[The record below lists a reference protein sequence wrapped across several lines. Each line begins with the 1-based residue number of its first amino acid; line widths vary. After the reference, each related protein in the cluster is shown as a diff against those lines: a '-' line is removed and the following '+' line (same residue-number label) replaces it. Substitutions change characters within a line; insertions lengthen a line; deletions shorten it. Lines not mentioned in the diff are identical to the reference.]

1 MGTPRVGLEPTTQW
15 LIVFQDLNPNLS
27 KYDYATYKQ
36 RLTAICS
43 TYWANEEYINGIV
56 TLVLTL
62 PEPSIKRVDDS
73 LHLIL
78 YQNTIIIWRVLFLLS
93 YPAGL
98 CPSEWDLNPQ
108 QPAWSIKNIAV
119 CVFPKI
125 KKPNKTLV

>member
-62 PEPSIKRVDDS
+62 PEPSIKRVDDT
-73 LHLIL
+73 LHLTYLI
-78 YQNTIIIWRVLFLLS
+78 QNT
-93 YPAGL
+93 
-98 CPSEWDLNPQ
+98 
-108 QPAWSIKNIAV
+108 KNIGKCSTSWA
-119 CVFPKI
+119 I
-125 KKPNKTLV
+125 QRGYARQSGTWTHNTQLLL

>member
-1 MGTPRVGLEPTTQW
+1 
-15 LIVFQDLNPNLS
+15 
-27 KYDYATYKQ
+27 
-36 RLTAICS
+36 
-43 TYWANEEYINGIV
+43 
-56 TLVLTL
+56 
-62 PEPSIKRVDDS
+62 VDDS